1 MSLITI
7 VTPTY
12 NRARTLPVLYESLC
26 RQSSKNF
33 KWLIV
38 DDGSTD
44 DTENLV
50 RTFDTA
56 NFEIKYIRKDNGG
69 KHTALNLAFDILD
82 TELTFIVDSDD
93 WLTVDAIR
101 TIEEDWS
108 GCGNMNICGISY
120 LRGYNEAEVIG
131 DVFPQDNVID
141 NFITLRFNK
150 RIGGDKAE
158 VWRTDLLKQF
168 RYPVFDGEKF
178 FGESYIWV
186 KISERN
192 DMLFR
197 NKILYITEY
206 LEGGLSKSGR
216 AMRIQCPNGGMTN
229 AELMMSDRFALVQR
243 IKGALLYIAYAW
255 FAKQGIKRMLKTP
268 HFLLKLLSF
277 PAGTMIYLKWRRLLH
292 RK

>member
-1 MSLITI
+1 MNLITI

-12 NRARTLPVLYESLC
+12 NRARTLPILYNSLC

-33 KWLIV
+33 NWLII

-44 DTENLV
+44 NTEQLIK
-50 RTFDTA
+50 TFGSPY
-56 NFEIKYIRKDNGG
+56 FEIKYVKKGNGG
-69 KHTALNLAFDILD
+69 KHTALNYAFGIVD

-93 WLTVDAIR
+93 WLTEDAIS
-101 TIEEDWS
+101 TIENDWYGRKS
-108 GCGNMNICGISY
+108 LDVCGISY
-120 LRGYNEAEVIG
+120 LRGHNEADVIG
-131 DVFPQDNVID
+131 DMFPKDNDV
-141 NFITLRFNK
+141 NNCITLRFNQH
-150 RIGGDKAE
+150 IGGDKAE
-158 VWRTDLLKQF
+158 VWRTDLLKQYRF
-168 RYPVFDGEKF
+168 PVFDGEKF
-178 FGESYIWV
+178 FGESFVWV
-186 KISERN
+186 KVSEKH
-192 DMLFR
+192 DMIFR

-277 PAGTMIYLKWRRLLH
+277 PAGTVIYLKWRRLLH

>member
-1 MSLITI
+1 MNLITI

-33 KWLIV
+33 NWLII

-206 LEGGLSKSGR
+206 LEDGLSKSGR

-277 PAGTMIYLKWRRLLH
+277 PAGTVIYLKWRRLLH